1 MKRYSVVYREEAARD
16 LAEIYRFVYEASL
29 DPVTADR
36 FVQRILAMCEK
47 IGTMPH
53 GGRPRDDLLPGLRTF
68 PFERRAVIAY
78 RLDGDTVEINNVF
91 YGGRDYES
99 LYSDPDDTQR

>member
-1 MKRYSVVYREEAARD
+1 MKPYSVVYREEAARD
-16 LAEIYRFVYEASL
+16 LADIYRWVYEASL
-29 DPVTADR
+29 DPFTADR
-36 FVQRILAMCEK
+36 FLQRILAMCEK

-78 RLDGDTVEINNVF
+78 RLSGETVEINNVF
-91 YGGRDYES
+91 YGGRDYAA
-99 LYSDPDDTQR
+99 LYRNEDDADG